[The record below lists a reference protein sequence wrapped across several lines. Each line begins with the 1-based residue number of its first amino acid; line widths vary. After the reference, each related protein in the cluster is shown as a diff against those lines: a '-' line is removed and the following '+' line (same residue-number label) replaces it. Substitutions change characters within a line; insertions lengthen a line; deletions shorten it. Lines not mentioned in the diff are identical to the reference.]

1 MSLHSIQTQL
11 VEIVLQ
17 VSCSARVLCTHKSNP
32 STFAISLRFFVHG
45 GCVRRQIKQNVGG
58 YLTIEIANPIKNH
71 GIRKPRTWCLI
82 VFPERHMG
90 MQIDDQ
96 HFGIDWFCGGDREPR
111 RTTPLCILLMTSCNL
126 SVSRSDVFSFWFVV
140 RSCRTQAE

>member
-17 VSCSARVLCTHKSNP
+17 VSCSARVLCIQKQSINVCDLVA
-32 STFAISLRFFVHG
+32 FVVHG

-58 YLTIEIANPIKNH
+58 YLTIEIANPIINH